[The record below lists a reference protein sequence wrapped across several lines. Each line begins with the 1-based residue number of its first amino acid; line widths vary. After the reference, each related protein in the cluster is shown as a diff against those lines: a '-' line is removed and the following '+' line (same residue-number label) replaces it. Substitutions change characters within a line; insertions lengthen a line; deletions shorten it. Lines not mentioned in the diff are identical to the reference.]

1 MGQRK
6 LAYSTIKVY
15 LSAVRSLH
23 VTAGMH
29 QTFCSQLTPRVQ
41 QVVRGIRKVQALEK
55 PTQLRLPVTI
65 DIMLKIKAVLSR
77 NPHKYHNIMMWAVC
91 CIAFFGFLR
100 CSEFT
105 VPNHD
110 SYDPDANLSYDDVAV
125 DNRTCPTLLTL
136 KLKQSKTD
144 PFRAGVTLTL
154 GKTDKEVCPVTA
166 LMPYLA
172 IRGPQKGPLFIT
184 ETHNYLT
191 QPIFRSLL
199 KELLQQAGLH
209 TEQYNTHSFR
219 IGAAT
224 TAKSVGISD
233 YHIKVLG
240 RWQSDAY
247 QRYIRTS
254 TKDLM
259 KFTKLLASQVK
270 QNSQTLL

>member
-1 MGQRK
+1 M
-6 LAYSTIKVY
+6 SY
-15 LSAVRSLH
+15 LLH
-23 VTAGMH
+23 
-29 QTFCSQLTPRVQ
+29 CL
-41 QVVRGIRKVQALEK
+41 
-55 PTQLRLPVTI
+55 
-65 DIMLKIKAVLSR
+65 
-77 NPHKYHNIMMWAVC
+77 
-91 CIAFFGFLR
+91 FGFLC

-105 VPNHD
+105 VPSHD
-110 SYDPDANLSYDDVAV
+110 SYDPDANLLYDDVAV

-144 PFRAGVTLTL
+144 PFHAGVMLTL
-154 GKTDKEVCPVTA
+154 GKTNKEVCPVTA

-172 IRGPQKGPLFIT
+172 IGGPQKGPLFIT
-184 ETHNYLT
+184 ETRNYLT
-191 QPIFRSLL
+191 QPMFRSLL

-209 TEQYNTHSFR
+209 TEQYNTHSFW

-233 YHIKVLG
+233 YHIEVLG

-247 QRYIRTS
+247 QRYICTS

-259 KFTKLLASQVK
+259 KFTKLLASQVE